1 MGWLGGAVMV
11 AALGAT
17 PVAREVAPPMAQNKV
32 ATREVASR
40 VATRE
45 AAPAAA
51 QEQEAQTASEFA
63 AAMSYPSSVCK
74 KKRVDACGCHHV
86 YGVRHCH
93 PDRKGKHCEAIVKAE
108 LPWLQQ
114 EPESFKL

>member
-1 MGWLGGAVMV
+1 MMGWLGGVVMV

-17 PVAREVAPPMAQNKV
+17 PVADGAA
-32 ATREVASR
+32 ASR
-40 VATRE
+40 

-51 QEQEAQTASEFA
+51 QVEQVAPQLAQGDELA

-86 YGVRHCH
+86 YGTRHCH
-93 PDRKGKHCEAIVKAE
+93 PDRKGKHCEAVVKAQQ
-108 LPWLQQ
+108 PWLQS
-114 EPESFKL
+114 EPLALKL